1 MIQKIDICMLI
12 TRSTSAPRARPM
24 STIAMRDEGAIYLLT
39 EATSSAARDV
49 GADATVLLTYQGN
62 ADHLS
67 VTGKATVNGDKA
79 LVKRLWSPGAE
90 VFWPD
95 GPEASNVV
103 AIKVDPD
110 RADYWDGPNPI
121 VSSAKFLFGL
131 ITKVLAKDK
140 EILDNWRHYPRP
152 GSARNR
158 ANMVEDEVVD
168 ALVAAVRDSFP
179 RLSHRYYGM

>member
-1 MIQKIDICMLI
+1 MPSDATFDDSDAAGSQDTDTARVWDMIQKIDICMLI
-12 TRSTSAPRARPM
+12 TRSSSAPRARPM

-49 GADATVLLTYQGN
+49 GADATVLLTYRGS

-131 ITKVLAKDK
+131 ITKQKPDMG
-140 EILDNWRHYPRP
+140 ER
-152 GSARNR
+152 G
-158 ANMVEDEVVD
+158 VVN
-168 ALVAAVRDSFP
+168 L
-179 RLSHRYYGM
+179 